1 MQLFNVPILNGHLEL
16 LKSFKMSSGFESSK
30 IKLPNEI
37 ENVMNIDKTFK
48 KKRFKRTKK
57 QFNYKNSDE
66 VNDDPGN
73 NFRTFYFNVI
83 SDGAILS
90 FIQFHIYNNN
100 SSFLYNTGKLQ
111 KITYDDL
118 MKNCLDLQKCL
129 SDLNLYDTV
138 AYELYEELV
147 VYRHTI

>member
-83 SDGAILS
+83 AVGAILS
-90 FIQFHIYNNN
+90 FSERFNQFQIYNNN
-100 SSFLYNTGKLQ
+100 SSFLYIIGALL
-111 KITYDDL
+111 KITNDDL
-118 MKNCLDLQKCL
+118 MKNCLDLQ
-129 SDLNLYDTV
+129 NL
-138 AYELYEELV
+138 L
-147 VYRHTI
+147 VYRRIQRKKILRL